1 MGETMRHDGREWEVV
16 RVNLPV
22 EGIQPGKYLLDPA
35 TKEVAYLVDPGIGG
49 RIREVDGRPI
59 TKLDSPKATIMAL
72 VTDGILTQKLPWG
85 LVLIGVCLTIAIEI
99 MGLQSLPIAV
109 GVYLPIST
117 SASMFIGGVIRW
129 LVERKRSSSEE
140 SLAEVESGPGVLFS
154 SGLIAGGAI
163 AGITI
168 AGIAAMMVS
177 RAEQAQVPA
186 AEYLAHA
193 AGLQEKLGAFAQ
205 SDVVALVVYA
215 GLGYL
220 LYRVASR

>member
-1 MGETMRHDGREWEVV
+1 
-16 RVNLPV
+16 
-22 EGIQPGKYLLDPA
+22 
-35 TKEVAYLVDPGIGG
+35 
-49 RIREVDGRPI
+49 
-59 TKLDSPKATIMAL
+59 
-72 VTDGILTQKLPWG
+72 
-85 LVLIGVCLTIAIEI
+85 
-99 MGLQSLPIAV
+99 
-109 GVYLPIST
+109 
-117 SASMFIGGVIRW
+117 MFIGGVIRW